1 MLNKKFIFLT
11 IAFLLSNVN
20 CANAENLTLKD
31 LEFPKPP
38 AYRVG
43 LSEVPE
49 TQFIQAKQ
57 EKPTLEKTF
66 AQIGDNRESAITDMT
81 YADLSIS
88 KLSKEIGKELE
99 FEENDMVSDLTLLW
113 QGAATQSDTINFAL
127 YKLANPDAD
136 KPDSKSI
143 KKVLS
148 TIASM
153 STLVGASMASPVFA
167 GSSLIGGNI
176 LNIMSQDTKALNYK
190 YTRVNDADMIIL
202 IRKIEDLQ
210 QNAVNLYYDYMSAKK
225 QLEMTTKLVE
235 ERQRKFELAQKNN
248 APRELIVITDAYYR
262 TAIDKQR
269 TAKSDFFSKR
279 AALEQFVGNET
290 FVQFEKE
297 LEARENGETIQQNQE
312 ETTSDNQEY
321 NDTIKNVENYTQN
334 IQSETKPSSLPSV
347 EEEAQNSYIDEK
359 PDPNLDKMP
368 DLPPLNI
375 KENKKSELKPT
386 ISGAAPI
393 DESFELEK
401 IAFGKKKTEIL
412 TNDSEEEEESV
423 QPSKK
428 HKKTPKVKKEKKQK
442 IKPEKV
448 KKTKEHKVKPK
459 KEKEVTT
466 TTKKKSSA
474 RKSTVEEL
482 EPQFEFKKHDKYSTK
497 GFIFLHGQDK
507 ETAKRQSPHY
517 ALPNPEAQQAQLQ
530 TLYPNLT
537 PNTTTSKKKNKRNKQ
552 EQQTQEQPVQ
562 TTPTTNENGLLPLT
576 PIVHPSQ
583 VQENNIKYN
592 LPPLDEI
599 KAPALDGH
607 GYSIHDY
614 GDMAF

>member
-1 MLNKKFIFLT
+1 MLNKNFIFLT

-57 EKPTLEKTF
+57 EKPTLEKTY

-143 KKVLS
+143 KKVLT

-248 APRELIVITDAYYR
+248 APRELVVITDAYYR

-297 LEARENGETIQQNQE
+297 LEARENGTQEEQVENKEYNETIQ
-312 ETTSDNQEY
+312 
-321 NDTIKNVENYTQN
+321 NVENYTQN
-334 IQSETKPSSLPSV
+334 LQSPATEVKQQPLPTIN
-347 EEEAQNSYIDEK
+347 EEAQNSYIDEI
-359 PDPNLDKMP
+359 PDPNLNKMP
-368 DLPPLNI
+368 DIQPLEI
-375 KENKKSELKPT
+375 KKDKKSELTPA

-393 DESFELEK
+393 SEEFETSELDK
-401 IAFGKKKTEIL
+401 IAFGKKKTEHIL
-412 TNDSEEEEESV
+412 TNDNSEEEI

-428 HKKTPKVKKEKKQK
+428 VKTQKIKTKKEKKEVK
-442 IKPEKV
+442 NIKPTA
-448 KKTKEHKVKPK
+448 KKRK
-459 KEKEVTT
+459 
-466 TTKKKSSA
+466 SA
-474 RKSTVEEL
+474 RRSTAEEL

-507 ETAKRQSPHY
+507 ETAKQQSPHY
-517 ALPNPEAQQAQLQ
+517 ALPDPEGQQKAINQRQ
-530 TLYPNLT
+530 QKQSSQV
-537 PNTTTSKKKNKRNKQ
+537 NTDN
-552 EQQTQEQPVQ
+552 
-562 TTPTTNENGLLPLT
+562 LLPLA
-576 PIVHPSQ
+576 PIVQTNSQ
-583 VQENNIKYN
+583 IQENNQLYN

-599 KAPALDGH
+599 KAPALDGK
-607 GYSIHDY
+607 GYSIHDF

>member
-1 MLNKKFIFLT
+1 MLNKNFIFLT

-143 KKVLS
+143 KKVLT

-248 APRELIVITDAYYR
+248 APRELVVITDAYYR

-297 LEARENGETIQQNQE
+297 LEARENGTQEEQVENKEYNETIQ
-312 ETTSDNQEY
+312 
-321 NDTIKNVENYTQN
+321 NVENYTQN
-334 IQSETKPSSLPSV
+334 LQSPATEVKQQPLPTIN
-347 EEEAQNSYIDEK
+347 EEAQNSYIDEI
-359 PDPNLDKMP
+359 PDPNLNKMP
-368 DLPPLNI
+368 DIQPLEI
-375 KENKKSELKPT
+375 KKDKKSELTPA

-393 DESFELEK
+393 SEEFETSELDK
-401 IAFGKKKTEIL
+401 IAFGKKKTEHIL
-412 TNDSEEEEESV
+412 TNDNSEEEI

-428 HKKTPKVKKEKKQK
+428 VKTKKIKQKKEVKN
-442 IKPEKV
+442 IKPTA
-448 KKTKEHKVKPK
+448 KKRK
-459 KEKEVTT
+459 
-466 TTKKKSSA
+466 SA
-474 RKSTVEEL
+474 RRSTAEEL

-507 ETAKRQSPHY
+507 ETAKQQSPHY
-517 ALPNPEAQQAQLQ
+517 ALPDPEGQQKAINQRQ
-530 TLYPNLT
+530 QKQSSQV
-537 PNTTTSKKKNKRNKQ
+537 NTDN
-552 EQQTQEQPVQ
+552 
-562 TTPTTNENGLLPLT
+562 LLPLA
-576 PIVHPSQ
+576 PIVQTNSQ
-583 VQENNIKYN
+583 IQENNQLYN

-599 KAPALDGH
+599 KAPALDGK
-607 GYSIHDY
+607 GYSIHDF

>member
-57 EKPTLEKTF
+57 EKPTLEKTY

-143 KKVLS
+143 KKVLT

-248 APRELIVITDAYYR
+248 APRELVVITDAYYR

-279 AALEQFVGNET
+279 AALEQFVGNEA

-297 LEARENGETIQQNQE
+297 LEARENGTQEEQVENKEYNETIQ
-312 ETTSDNQEY
+312 
-321 NDTIKNVENYTQN
+321 NVENYTQN
-334 IQSETKPSSLPSV
+334 LQSPATEVKQQPLPTIN
-347 EEEAQNSYIDEK
+347 EEAQNSYIDEI
-359 PDPNLDKMP
+359 PDPNLNKMP
-368 DLPPLNI
+368 DIQPLEI
-375 KENKKSELKPT
+375 KKDKKSELTPT

-393 DESFELEK
+393 SEEFETSELDK
-401 IAFGKKKTEIL
+401 IAFGKKKTEHIL
-412 TNDSEEEEESV
+412 TNDNSEEEI

-428 HKKTPKVKKEKKQK
+428 VKTKKIKQKKEVKN
-442 IKPEKV
+442 IKPTA
-448 KKTKEHKVKPK
+448 KKRK
-459 KEKEVTT
+459 
-466 TTKKKSSA
+466 SA
-474 RKSTVEEL
+474 RRSTAEEL

-497 GFIFLHGQDK
+497 GFIFLHDQDK
-507 ETAKRQSPHY
+507 ETAKQQSPHY
-517 ALPNPEAQQAQLQ
+517 ALPDPEGQQKAINQRRQ
-530 TLYPNLT
+530 KQSSQV
-537 PNTTTSKKKNKRNKQ
+537 NTDNF
-552 EQQTQEQPVQ
+552 
-562 TTPTTNENGLLPLT
+562 LPLT
-576 PIVHPSQ
+576 PIVQTNSQ
-583 VQENNIKYN
+583 IQENNQLYN

-599 KAPALDGH
+599 KAPALDGK
-607 GYSIHDY
+607 GYSIHDF

>member
-57 EKPTLEKTF
+57 EKPTLEKTY

-143 KKVLS
+143 KKVLT

-248 APRELIVITDAYYR
+248 APRELVVITDAYYR

-279 AALEQFVGNET
+279 AALEQFVGNEA

-297 LEARENGETIQQNQE
+297 LEARENGTQEEQVKNKEYNETIQ
-312 ETTSDNQEY
+312 
-321 NDTIKNVENYTQN
+321 NVENYTQN
-334 IQSETKPSSLPSV
+334 LQSPATEVKQQPLPTIN
-347 EEEAQNSYIDEK
+347 EEAQNSYIDEI
-359 PDPNLDKMP
+359 PDPNLNKMP
-368 DLPPLNI
+368 DIQPLEI
-375 KENKKSELKPT
+375 KKDKKSELTPS

-393 DESFELEK
+393 SEEFVTSELDK
-401 IAFGKKKTEIL
+401 IAFGKKKTEHIL
-412 TNDSEEEEESV
+412 TNDNSEEEI

-428 HKKTPKVKKEKKQK
+428 VKTQKIKTKKEKKEVK
-442 IKPEKV
+442 NIKPTA
-448 KKTKEHKVKPK
+448 KKRK
-459 KEKEVTT
+459 
-466 TTKKKSSA
+466 SA
-474 RKSTVEEL
+474 RRSTAEEL

-507 ETAKRQSPHY
+507 ETAKQQSPHY
-517 ALPNPEAQQAQLQ
+517 ALPDPEGQQKAINQRQ
-530 TLYPNLT
+530 QKQSSQV
-537 PNTTTSKKKNKRNKQ
+537 NTDN
-552 EQQTQEQPVQ
+552 
-562 TTPTTNENGLLPLT
+562 LLPLT
-576 PIVHPSQ
+576 PIVQTNSQ
-583 VQENNIKYN
+583 IQENNQLYN

-599 KAPALDGH
+599 KAPALDGK
-607 GYSIHDY
+607 GYSIHDF

>member
-248 APRELIVITDAYYR
+248 APRELVVITDAYYR

-297 LEARENGETIQQNQE
+297 LEARENGTQE
-312 ETTSDNQEY
+312 EQVENKEY
-321 NDTIKNVENYTQN
+321 NDTIQNVENYTQN
-334 IQSETKPSSLPSV
+334 LQSPATEVKQQPLPTIN
-347 EEEAQNSYIDEK
+347 EEAQNSYIDEI
-359 PDPNLDKMP
+359 PDPNLNKMP
-368 DLPPLNI
+368 DIQPLEI
-375 KENKKSELKPT
+375 KKDKKSELTPA

-393 DESFELEK
+393 NEEIETSELDK
-401 IAFGKKKTEIL
+401 IAFGKKKTEHIL
-412 TNDSEEEEESV
+412 TNDNSEEEI

-428 HKKTPKVKKEKKQK
+428 VKTKKIKQKKEVKN
-442 IKPEKV
+442 IKTSEK
-448 KKTKEHKVKPK
+448 
-459 KEKEVTT
+459 
-466 TTKKKSSA
+466 KKKSA
-474 RKSTVEEL
+474 RRLTVEEL

-497 GFIFLHGQDK
+497 GFIFLHDQDK
-507 ETAKRQSPHY
+507 ETAKQQSPHY
-517 ALPNPEAQQAQLQ
+517 ALPNPEVQQAQLQ
-530 TLYPNLT
+530 ALYPNLT
-537 PNTTTSKKKNKRNKQ
+537 PNTTTSKKKSKHNKQ
-552 EQQTQEQPVQ
+552 KQQTQEQTVQ
-562 TTPTTNENGLLPLT
+562 TTPTTNENGLLPLA
-576 PIVHPSQ
+576 PIVHQSQ
-583 VQENNIKYN
+583 VQENNIRYN

-599 KAPALDGH
+599 KAPALDGK
-607 GYSIHDY
+607 GYSIHDF

>member
-66 AQIGDNRESAITDMT
+66 AQIGNNRESAITDMT

-136 KPDSKSI
+136 KPNSKSI

-321 NDTIKNVENYTQN
+321 NDTIQNVENYTQN
-334 IQSETKPSSLPSV
+334 LQSPATEEKQQPLPTIN
-347 EEEAQNSYIDEK
+347 EEAQNSYIDEI
-359 PDPNLDKMP
+359 PDPNLNKMP
-368 DLPPLNI
+368 DIQPLEI
-375 KENKKSELKPT
+375 KKDKKSELTPA

-393 DESFELEK
+393 NEEIETSELDK
-401 IAFGKKKTEIL
+401 IAFGKKKTEHIL
-412 TNDSEEEEESV
+412 SSDNSEEEI

-428 HKKTPKVKKEKKQK
+428 VKTQK
-442 IKPEKV
+442 IKT
-448 KKTKEHKVKPK
+448 KKGK
-459 KEKEVTT
+459 KEVKNIKTSEK
-466 TTKKKSSA
+466 KKKSA
-474 RKSTVEEL
+474 RRLTVEEL

-497 GFIFLHGQDK
+497 GFIFLHDQDK
-507 ETAKRQSPHY
+507 ETAKQQSPHY
-517 ALPNPEAQQAQLQ
+517 ALPNPEVQQAQLQ
-530 TLYPNLT
+530 ALYPNLP
-537 PNTTTSKKKNKRNKQ
+537 PNTTTSKKKSKHNKQ
-552 EQQTQEQPVQ
+552 KQQTQEQTVQ
-562 TTPTTNENGLLPLT
+562 TTPTTNENGLLPLA
-576 PIVHPSQ
+576 PIVHQSQ
-583 VQENNIKYN
+583 VQENNIRYN

-599 KAPALDGH
+599 KAPALDGK
-607 GYSIHDY
+607 GYSIHDF

>member
-1 MLNKKFIFLT
+1 MLNKNFIFLT

-143 KKVLS
+143 KKVLT

-248 APRELIVITDAYYR
+248 APRELVVITDAYYR

-297 LEARENGETIQQNQE
+297 LEARENGTQEEQVENKEYNETIQ
-312 ETTSDNQEY
+312 
-321 NDTIKNVENYTQN
+321 NVENYTQN
-334 IQSETKPSSLPSV
+334 LQSPATEVKQQPLPTIN
-347 EEEAQNSYIDEK
+347 EEAQNSYIDEI
-359 PDPNLDKMP
+359 PDPNLNKMP
-368 DLPPLNI
+368 DIQPMEI
-375 KENKKSELKPT
+375 KKDKKSELTPA

-393 DESFELEK
+393 SEEFETSELDK
-401 IAFGKKKTEIL
+401 IAFGKKKTEHIL
-412 TNDSEEEEESV
+412 TNDNSEEEI

-428 HKKTPKVKKEKKQK
+428 VKTKKIKQKKEVKN
-442 IKPEKV
+442 IKPTA
-448 KKTKEHKVKPK
+448 KKRK
-459 KEKEVTT
+459 
-466 TTKKKSSA
+466 SA
-474 RKSTVEEL
+474 RRSTAEEL

-507 ETAKRQSPHY
+507 ETAKQQSPHY
-517 ALPNPEAQQAQLQ
+517 ALPDPEGQQKAINQRQ
-530 TLYPNLT
+530 QKQSSQV
-537 PNTTTSKKKNKRNKQ
+537 NTDN
-552 EQQTQEQPVQ
+552 
-562 TTPTTNENGLLPLT
+562 LLPLT
-576 PIVHPSQ
+576 PIVQTNSQ
-583 VQENNIKYN
+583 IQENNQLYN

-599 KAPALDGH
+599 KAPALDGK
-607 GYSIHDY
+607 GYSIHDF

>member
-248 APRELIVITDAYYR
+248 APRELVVITDAYYR

-321 NDTIKNVENYTQN
+321 NDTIQNVENYTQN
-334 IQSETKPSSLPSV
+334 LQSPETEVKQQPLPTIN
-347 EEEAQNSYIDEK
+347 EEAQNSYIDEI
-359 PDPNLDKMP
+359 PDPNLNKMP
-368 DLPPLNI
+368 DIQPLEI
-375 KENKKSELKPT
+375 KKDKKSELTPA

-393 DESFELEK
+393 NEEIETSELDK
-401 IAFGKKKTEIL
+401 IAFGKKKTEHLL
-412 TNDSEEEEESV
+412 TNDNSEEEI

-428 HKKTPKVKKEKKQK
+428 VKTQKIKTKKEKKEVK
-442 IKPEKV
+442 NIKTSEK
-448 KKTKEHKVKPK
+448 
-459 KEKEVTT
+459 
-466 TTKKKSSA
+466 KKKSV
-474 RKSTVEEL
+474 RRLTVEEL

-497 GFIFLHGQDK
+497 GFIFLHDQDK
-507 ETAKRQSPHY
+507 ETAKQQSPHY
-517 ALPNPEAQQAQLQ
+517 ALPDPEGQQKAINQRQ
-530 TLYPNLT
+530 QKQSSQV
-537 PNTTTSKKKNKRNKQ
+537 NTDD
-552 EQQTQEQPVQ
+552 
-562 TTPTTNENGLLPLT
+562 LLPLA
-576 PIVHPSQ
+576 PIVQTNSQ
-583 VQENNIKYN
+583 IQENNQLYN

-599 KAPALDGH
+599 KAPALDGK
-607 GYSIHDY
+607 GYSIHDF

>member
-57 EKPTLEKTF
+57 EKPTLEKTY

-143 KKVLS
+143 KKVLT

-235 ERQRKFELAQKNN
+235 DRQRKFELAQKNN
-248 APRELIVITDAYYR
+248 APRELVVITDAYYR

-279 AALEQFVGNET
+279 AALEQFVGNEA

-297 LEARENGETIQQNQE
+297 LEARENGTQEEQVENKEYNETIQ
-312 ETTSDNQEY
+312 
-321 NDTIKNVENYTQN
+321 NVENYTQN
-334 IQSETKPSSLPSV
+334 LQSPATEVKQQPLPTIN
-347 EEEAQNSYIDEK
+347 EEAQNSYIDEI
-359 PDPNLDKMP
+359 PDPNLNKMP
-368 DLPPLNI
+368 DIQPLEI
-375 KENKKSELKPT
+375 KKDKKSELTPA

-393 DESFELEK
+393 SEEFETSELDK
-401 IAFGKKKTEIL
+401 IAFGKKKTEHIL
-412 TNDSEEEEESV
+412 TNDNSEEEI

-428 HKKTPKVKKEKKQK
+428 VKTKKIKQKKEVKN
-442 IKPEKV
+442 IKPTA
-448 KKTKEHKVKPK
+448 KKRK
-459 KEKEVTT
+459 
-466 TTKKKSSA
+466 SA
-474 RKSTVEEL
+474 RRSTAEEL

-507 ETAKRQSPHY
+507 ETAKQQSPHY
-517 ALPNPEAQQAQLQ
+517 ALPDPEGQQKAINQRQ
-530 TLYPNLT
+530 QKQSSQV
-537 PNTTTSKKKNKRNKQ
+537 NTDNF
-552 EQQTQEQPVQ
+552 
-562 TTPTTNENGLLPLT
+562 LPLT
-576 PIVHPSQ
+576 PIVQTNSQ
-583 VQENNIKYN
+583 IQENNQLYN

-599 KAPALDGH
+599 KAPALDGK
-607 GYSIHDY
+607 GYSIHDF

>member
-57 EKPTLEKTF
+57 EKPTLEKTY

-143 KKVLS
+143 KKVLT

-248 APRELIVITDAYYR
+248 APRELVVITDAYYR

-297 LEARENGETIQQNQE
+297 LEARENGTQEEQVENKEYNETIQ
-312 ETTSDNQEY
+312 
-321 NDTIKNVENYTQN
+321 NVENYTQN
-334 IQSETKPSSLPSV
+334 LQSPATEVKQQPLPTIN
-347 EEEAQNSYIDEK
+347 EEAQNSYIDEI
-359 PDPNLDKMP
+359 PDPNLNKMP
-368 DLPPLNI
+368 DIQPLEI
-375 KENKKSELKPT
+375 KKDKKSELTPA

-393 DESFELEK
+393 SEEFETSELDK
-401 IAFGKKKTEIL
+401 IAFGKKKTEPIL
-412 TNDSEEEEESV
+412 TNDNSEEEI

-428 HKKTPKVKKEKKQK
+428 VKTKKIKQKKEK
-442 IKPEKV
+442 
-448 KKTKEHKVKPK
+448 
-459 KEKEVTT
+459 
-466 TTKKKSSA
+466 
-474 RKSTVEEL
+474 
-482 EPQFEFKKHDKYSTK
+482 
-497 GFIFLHGQDK
+497 
-507 ETAKRQSPHY
+507 
-517 ALPNPEAQQAQLQ
+517 
-530 TLYPNLT
+530 
-537 PNTTTSKKKNKRNKQ
+537 
-552 EQQTQEQPVQ
+552 
-562 TTPTTNENGLLPLT
+562 
-576 PIVHPSQ
+576 
-583 VQENNIKYN
+583 VQED
-592 LPPLDEI
+592 PLL
-599 KAPALDGH
+599 KN
-607 GYSIHDY
+607 
-614 GDMAF
+614 

>member
-143 KKVLS
+143 KKVLT

-248 APRELIVITDAYYR
+248 APRELVVITDAYYR

-279 AALEQFVGNET
+279 AALEQFVGNEA

-297 LEARENGETIQQNQE
+297 LEARENGTQEEQVENKEYNETIQ
-312 ETTSDNQEY
+312 
-321 NDTIKNVENYTQN
+321 NVENYTQN
-334 IQSETKPSSLPSV
+334 LQSPATEVKQQPLPTIN
-347 EEEAQNSYIDEK
+347 EEAQNSYIDEI
-359 PDPNLDKMP
+359 PDPNLNKMP
-368 DLPPLNI
+368 DIQPLEI
-375 KENKKSELKPT
+375 KKDKKSELTPA

-393 DESFELEK
+393 SEEFETSELDK
-401 IAFGKKKTEIL
+401 IAFGKKKTEHIL
-412 TNDSEEEEESV
+412 TNDNSEEGI

-428 HKKTPKVKKEKKQK
+428 VKTKKIKQKKEVKN
-442 IKPEKV
+442 IKPTA
-448 KKTKEHKVKPK
+448 KKRK
-459 KEKEVTT
+459 
-466 TTKKKSSA
+466 SA
-474 RKSTVEEL
+474 RRSTAEEL

-507 ETAKRQSPHY
+507 ETAKQQSPHY
-517 ALPNPEAQQAQLQ
+517 ALPDPEGQQKAINQRQ
-530 TLYPNLT
+530 QKQSSQV
-537 PNTTTSKKKNKRNKQ
+537 NTDNF
-552 EQQTQEQPVQ
+552 
-562 TTPTTNENGLLPLT
+562 LPLT
-576 PIVHPSQ
+576 PIVQTNSQ
-583 VQENNIKYN
+583 IQENNQLYN

-599 KAPALDGH
+599 KAPALDGK
-607 GYSIHDY
+607 GYSIHDF

>member
-57 EKPTLEKTF
+57 EKPTLEKTY

-143 KKVLS
+143 KKVLT

-235 ERQRKFELAQKNN
+235 DRQRKFELAQKNN
-248 APRELIVITDAYYR
+248 APRELVVITDAYYR

-297 LEARENGETIQQNQE
+297 LKARENGTQEEQVENKEYNETIQ
-312 ETTSDNQEY
+312 
-321 NDTIKNVENYTQN
+321 NVENYTQN
-334 IQSETKPSSLPSV
+334 LQSPATEVKQQPLPTIN
-347 EEEAQNSYIDEK
+347 EEAQNSYIDEI
-359 PDPNLDKMP
+359 PDPNLNKMP
-368 DLPPLNI
+368 DIQPLEI
-375 KENKKSELKPT
+375 KKDKKSELTPA

-393 DESFELEK
+393 SEEFETSELDK
-401 IAFGKKKTEIL
+401 IAFGKKKTEHIL
-412 TNDSEEEEESV
+412 TNDNSEEEI

-428 HKKTPKVKKEKKQK
+428 VKTQK
-442 IKPEKV
+442 IKQ
-448 KKTKEHKVKPK
+448 K
-459 KEKEVTT
+459 KEVKNIKPTA
-466 TTKKKSSA
+466 KKRKSA
-474 RKSTVEEL
+474 RRSTAEEL

-507 ETAKRQSPHY
+507 ETAKQQSPHY
-517 ALPNPEAQQAQLQ
+517 ALPDPEGQQKAINQRQ
-530 TLYPNLT
+530 QKQSSQV
-537 PNTTTSKKKNKRNKQ
+537 NTDN
-552 EQQTQEQPVQ
+552 
-562 TTPTTNENGLLPLT
+562 LLPLA
-576 PIVHPSQ
+576 PIVQTNSQ
-583 VQENNIKYN
+583 IQENNQLYN

-599 KAPALDGH
+599 KAPALDGK

>member
-57 EKPTLEKTF
+57 EKPTLEKTY

-143 KKVLS
+143 KKVLT

-248 APRELIVITDAYYR
+248 APRELVVITDAYYR

-279 AALEQFVGNET
+279 AALEQFVGNEA

-297 LEARENGETIQQNQE
+297 LEARENGTQEEQVENKEYNETIQ
-312 ETTSDNQEY
+312 
-321 NDTIKNVENYTQN
+321 NVENYTQN
-334 IQSETKPSSLPSV
+334 LQSPATEVKQQPLPTIN
-347 EEEAQNSYIDEK
+347 EEVQNSYIDEI
-359 PDPNLDKMP
+359 PDPNLNKMP
-368 DLPPLNI
+368 DIQPLEI
-375 KENKKSELKPT
+375 KKDKKSELTPA

-393 DESFELEK
+393 SEEFETSELDK
-401 IAFGKKKTEIL
+401 IAFGKKKTEHIL
-412 TNDSEEEEESV
+412 TNDNSEEEI

-428 HKKTPKVKKEKKQK
+428 VKTKKIKQKKEVKN
-442 IKPEKV
+442 IKPTA
-448 KKTKEHKVKPK
+448 KKRK
-459 KEKEVTT
+459 
-466 TTKKKSSA
+466 SA
-474 RKSTVEEL
+474 RRSTAEEL

-497 GFIFLHGQDK
+497 GFIFLHDQDK
-507 ETAKRQSPHY
+507 ETAKQQSPHY
-517 ALPNPEAQQAQLQ
+517 ALPDPEGQQKAINQRQ
-530 TLYPNLT
+530 QKQSSQV
-537 PNTTTSKKKNKRNKQ
+537 NTDN
-552 EQQTQEQPVQ
+552 
-562 TTPTTNENGLLPLT
+562 LLPLT
-576 PIVHPSQ
+576 PIVQTNSQ
-583 VQENNIKYN
+583 IQENNQLYN

-599 KAPALDGH
+599 KAPALDGK
-607 GYSIHDY
+607 GYSIHDF

>member
-1 MLNKKFIFLT
+1 MLNKKFIFLA

-66 AQIGDNRESAITDMT
+66 AQIGDNRETAITDMT

-143 KKVLS
+143 KKVLT

-235 ERQRKFELAQKNN
+235 DRQRKFELAQKNN
-248 APRELIVITDAYYR
+248 APRELVVITDAYYR

-297 LEARENGETIQQNQE
+297 LEARENGTQEEQVENKEYNETIQ
-312 ETTSDNQEY
+312 
-321 NDTIKNVENYTQN
+321 NVENYTQN
-334 IQSETKPSSLPSV
+334 LQSPATEVKQQPHPTIN
-347 EEEAQNSYIDEK
+347 EEAQNSYIDEI
-359 PDPNLDKMP
+359 PDPNLNKMP
-368 DLPPLNI
+368 DIQPLEI
-375 KENKKSELKPT
+375 KKDKKSELTPA

-393 DESFELEK
+393 SEEFETSELDK
-401 IAFGKKKTEIL
+401 IAFGKKKTEHIL
-412 TNDSEEEEESV
+412 TNDNSEEEI

-428 HKKTPKVKKEKKQK
+428 VKTKKIKQKKEVKN
-442 IKPEKV
+442 IKPTA
-448 KKTKEHKVKPK
+448 KKRK
-459 KEKEVTT
+459 
-466 TTKKKSSA
+466 SA
-474 RKSTVEEL
+474 RRSTAEEL

-507 ETAKRQSPHY
+507 ETAKQQSPHY
-517 ALPNPEAQQAQLQ
+517 ALPDPEGQQKAINQRQ
-530 TLYPNLT
+530 QKQSSQV
-537 PNTTTSKKKNKRNKQ
+537 NTDN
-552 EQQTQEQPVQ
+552 
-562 TTPTTNENGLLPLT
+562 LLPLA
-576 PIVHPSQ
+576 PIVQTNSQ
-583 VQENNIKYN
+583 IQENNQLYN

-599 KAPALDGH
+599 KAPALDGK
-607 GYSIHDY
+607 GYSIHDF

>member
-20 CANAENLTLKD
+20 CANAKNLTLKD

-143 KKVLS
+143 KKVLT

-248 APRELIVITDAYYR
+248 APRELVVITDAYYR

-297 LEARENGETIQQNQE
+297 LEARENGTQEEQVENKEYNETIQ
-312 ETTSDNQEY
+312 
-321 NDTIKNVENYTQN
+321 NVENYTQN
-334 IQSETKPSSLPSV
+334 LQSPATEVKQQPLPTIN
-347 EEEAQNSYIDEK
+347 EEAQNSYIDEI
-359 PDPNLDKMP
+359 PDPNLNKMP
-368 DLPPLNI
+368 DIQPLEI
-375 KENKKSELKPT
+375 KKDKKSELTPA

-393 DESFELEK
+393 SEEFETSELDK
-401 IAFGKKKTEIL
+401 IAFGKKKTEHIL
-412 TNDSEEEEESV
+412 TNDNSEEEI

-428 HKKTPKVKKEKKQK
+428 V
-442 IKPEKV
+442 
-448 KKTKEHKVKPK
+448 KTKKIKPK
-459 KEKEVTT
+459 KEVKNIKPTA
-466 TTKKKSSA
+466 KKRKSA
-474 RKSTVEEL
+474 RRSTAEEL

-507 ETAKRQSPHY
+507 ETAKQQSPHY
-517 ALPNPEAQQAQLQ
+517 ALPDPEGQQKAINQRQ
-530 TLYPNLT
+530 QKQSSQV
-537 PNTTTSKKKNKRNKQ
+537 NTDNF
-552 EQQTQEQPVQ
+552 
-562 TTPTTNENGLLPLT
+562 LPLT
-576 PIVHPSQ
+576 PIVQTNSQ
-583 VQENNIKYN
+583 IQENNQLYN

-599 KAPALDGH
+599 KAPALDGK
-607 GYSIHDY
+607 GYSIHDF

>member
-57 EKPTLEKTF
+57 EKPTLEKTY

-143 KKVLS
+143 KKVLT

-248 APRELIVITDAYYR
+248 APRELVVITDAYYR

-279 AALEQFVGNET
+279 AALEQFVGNEA

-297 LEARENGETIQQNQE
+297 LEARENGTQEEQVENKEYNETIQ
-312 ETTSDNQEY
+312 
-321 NDTIKNVENYTQN
+321 NVENYTQN
-334 IQSETKPSSLPSV
+334 LQSPATEIKQQSIPTIN
-347 EEEAQNSYIDEK
+347 EEAQNSYIDEI
-359 PDPNLDKMP
+359 PDPNLNKMP
-368 DLPPLNI
+368 DIQPLEI
-375 KENKKSELKPT
+375 KKDKKSELTPA

-393 DESFELEK
+393 SEEFETSELDK
-401 IAFGKKKTEIL
+401 IAFGKKKTEHIL
-412 TNDSEEEEESV
+412 SNDNSEEEI

-428 HKKTPKVKKEKKQK
+428 VKTKKIKQKKEVKN
-442 IKPEKV
+442 IKPTA
-448 KKTKEHKVKPK
+448 KKRK
-459 KEKEVTT
+459 
-466 TTKKKSSA
+466 SA
-474 RKSTVEEL
+474 RRSTAEEL

-507 ETAKRQSPHY
+507 ETAKQQSPHY
-517 ALPNPEAQQAQLQ
+517 ALPDPEGQQKAINQRQ
-530 TLYPNLT
+530 QKQSPQV
-537 PNTTTSKKKNKRNKQ
+537 NTDN
-552 EQQTQEQPVQ
+552 
-562 TTPTTNENGLLPLT
+562 LLPLT
-576 PIVHPSQ
+576 PIVQTNSQ
-583 VQENNIKYN
+583 IQENNQLYN

-599 KAPALDGH
+599 KAPALDGK
-607 GYSIHDY
+607 GYSIHDF

>member
-143 KKVLS
+143 KKVLT

-248 APRELIVITDAYYR
+248 APRELVVITDAYYR

-297 LEARENGETIQQNQE
+297 LEARENGTQEEQVENKEYNETIQ
-312 ETTSDNQEY
+312 
-321 NDTIKNVENYTQN
+321 NVENYTQN
-334 IQSETKPSSLPSV
+334 LQSPATEVKQQPLPTIN
-347 EEEAQNSYIDEK
+347 EEAQNSYIDEI
-359 PDPNLDKMP
+359 PDPNLNKMP
-368 DLPPLNI
+368 DIQPLGI
-375 KENKKSELKPT
+375 KKDKKSELTPA

-393 DESFELEK
+393 SEEFETSELDK
-401 IAFGKKKTEIL
+401 IAFGKKKTEHIL
-412 TNDSEEEEESV
+412 TNDNSEEEI
-423 QPSKK
+423 QHSKK
-428 HKKTPKVKKEKKQK
+428 VKTQKIKTQKEKKEVK
-442 IKPEKV
+442 NIKPTA
-448 KKTKEHKVKPK
+448 KKRK
-459 KEKEVTT
+459 
-466 TTKKKSSA
+466 SA
-474 RKSTVEEL
+474 RRSTAEEL

-507 ETAKRQSPHY
+507 ETAKQQSPHY
-517 ALPNPEAQQAQLQ
+517 ALPDPEGQQKAINQRQ
-530 TLYPNLT
+530 QKQSSQV
-537 PNTTTSKKKNKRNKQ
+537 NTDN
-552 EQQTQEQPVQ
+552 
-562 TTPTTNENGLLPLT
+562 LLPLT
-576 PIVHPSQ
+576 PIVQTNSQ
-583 VQENNIKYN
+583 IQENNQLYN

-599 KAPALDGH
+599 KAPALDGK
-607 GYSIHDY
+607 GYSIHDF

>member
-1 MLNKKFIFLT
+1 MLNKNFIFLT

-20 CANAENLTLKD
+20 GANAENLTLKD

-57 EKPTLEKTF
+57 EKPTLEKTY

-143 KKVLS
+143 KKVLT

-248 APRELIVITDAYYR
+248 APRELVVITDAYYR

-297 LEARENGETIQQNQE
+297 LEARENGTQEEQVENKEYNETIQ
-312 ETTSDNQEY
+312 
-321 NDTIKNVENYTQN
+321 NVENYTQN
-334 IQSETKPSSLPSV
+334 LQSPATEVKQQPLPTIN
-347 EEEAQNSYIDEK
+347 EEAQNSYIDEI
-359 PDPNLDKMP
+359 PDPNLNKMP
-368 DLPPLNI
+368 DIQPLEI
-375 KENKKSELKPT
+375 KKNKKSELTPA

-393 DESFELEK
+393 SEEFETSELDK
-401 IAFGKKKTEIL
+401 IAFGKKKTEHIL
-412 TNDSEEEEESV
+412 TNDNSEEEI

-428 HKKTPKVKKEKKQK
+428 VKTQKIKTQKEKKEVK
-442 IKPEKV
+442 NIKPTAKMR
-448 KKTKEHKVKPK
+448 K
-459 KEKEVTT
+459 
-466 TTKKKSSA
+466 SA
-474 RKSTVEEL
+474 RRSTAEEL

-507 ETAKRQSPHY
+507 ETAKQQSPHY
-517 ALPNPEAQQAQLQ
+517 ALPDPEGQQKAINQRQ
-530 TLYPNLT
+530 QKQSSQV
-537 PNTTTSKKKNKRNKQ
+537 NTDNF
-552 EQQTQEQPVQ
+552 
-562 TTPTTNENGLLPLT
+562 LPLT
-576 PIVHPSQ
+576 PIVQTNSQ
-583 VQENNIKYN
+583 IQENNQLYN

-599 KAPALDGH
+599 KAPALDGK
-607 GYSIHDY
+607 GYSIHDF

>member
-1 MLNKKFIFLT
+1 MLNKNFIFLT

-57 EKPTLEKTF
+57 EKPTLEKTY

-143 KKVLS
+143 KKVLT

-248 APRELIVITDAYYR
+248 APRELVVITDAYYR

-297 LEARENGETIQQNQE
+297 LEARENGTQEEQVENKEYNETIQ
-312 ETTSDNQEY
+312 
-321 NDTIKNVENYTQN
+321 NVENYTQN
-334 IQSETKPSSLPSV
+334 LQSPATEVKQQPLPTIN
-347 EEEAQNSYIDEK
+347 EEAQNSYIDEI
-359 PDPNLDKMP
+359 PDPNLNKMP
-368 DLPPLNI
+368 DIQPLEI
-375 KENKKSELKPT
+375 KKDKKSELTPA

-393 DESFELEK
+393 SEEFETSELDK
-401 IAFGKKKTEIL
+401 IAFGKKKTEHIL
-412 TNDSEEEEESV
+412 TNDNSEEEI

-428 HKKTPKVKKEKKQK
+428 VKTQK
-442 IKPEKV
+442 IK
-448 KKTKEHKVKPK
+448 TK
-459 KEKEVTT
+459 KEVKNIKPTA
-466 TTKKKSSA
+466 KKRKSA
-474 RKSTVEEL
+474 RRSTAEEL

-507 ETAKRQSPHY
+507 ETAKQQSPHY
-517 ALPNPEAQQAQLQ
+517 ALPDPEGQQKAINQRQ
-530 TLYPNLT
+530 QKQSSQV
-537 PNTTTSKKKNKRNKQ
+537 NTDN
-552 EQQTQEQPVQ
+552 
-562 TTPTTNENGLLPLT
+562 LLPLT
-576 PIVHPSQ
+576 PIVQTNSQ
-583 VQENNIKYN
+583 IQENNQLYN

-599 KAPALDGH
+599 KAPALDGK
-607 GYSIHDY
+607 GYSIHDF

>member
-57 EKPTLEKTF
+57 EKPTLEKTY

-143 KKVLS
+143 KKVLT

-248 APRELIVITDAYYR
+248 APRELVVITDAYYR

-279 AALEQFVGNET
+279 AALEQFVGNEA

-297 LEARENGETIQQNQE
+297 LEARENGTQEEQVENKEYNETIQ
-312 ETTSDNQEY
+312 
-321 NDTIKNVENYTQN
+321 NVENYTQN
-334 IQSETKPSSLPSV
+334 LQSPATEVKQQPLPTINEET
-347 EEEAQNSYIDEK
+347 QNSYIDEI
-359 PDPNLDKMP
+359 PDPNLNKMP
-368 DLPPLNI
+368 DIQPLEI
-375 KENKKSELKPT
+375 KKDKKSELTPA

-393 DESFELEK
+393 SEEFVTSELDK
-401 IAFGKKKTEIL
+401 IAFGKKKTEHIL
-412 TNDSEEEEESV
+412 TNDNSEEEI

-428 HKKTPKVKKEKKQK
+428 VKTQKIKTKKEKKEVK
-442 IKPEKV
+442 NIKPTA
-448 KKTKEHKVKPK
+448 KKRK
-459 KEKEVTT
+459 
-466 TTKKKSSA
+466 SA
-474 RKSTVEEL
+474 RRSTAEEL

-507 ETAKRQSPHY
+507 ETAKQQSPHY
-517 ALPNPEAQQAQLQ
+517 ALPDPEGQQKAINQRQ
-530 TLYPNLT
+530 QKQSSQV
-537 PNTTTSKKKNKRNKQ
+537 NTDNF
-552 EQQTQEQPVQ
+552 
-562 TTPTTNENGLLPLT
+562 LPLT
-576 PIVHPSQ
+576 PIVQTNSQ
-583 VQENNIKYN
+583 IQENNQLYN

-599 KAPALDGH
+599 KAPALDGK
-607 GYSIHDY
+607 GYSIHDF

>member
-57 EKPTLEKTF
+57 EKPTLEKTY

-143 KKVLS
+143 KKVLT

-248 APRELIVITDAYYR
+248 APRELVVITDAYYR

-279 AALEQFVGNET
+279 AALEQFVGNEA

-297 LEARENGETIQQNQE
+297 LEARENGTQEEQVENKEYNETIQ
-312 ETTSDNQEY
+312 
-321 NDTIKNVENYTQN
+321 NVENYTQN
-334 IQSETKPSSLPSV
+334 LQSPATEVKQQPLPTIN
-347 EEEAQNSYIDEK
+347 EEAQNSYIDEI
-359 PDPNLDKMP
+359 PDPNLNKMP
-368 DLPPLNI
+368 DIQPLEI
-375 KENKKSELKPT
+375 KKDKKSELTPA

-393 DESFELEK
+393 SEEFETSELDK
-401 IAFGKKKTEIL
+401 IAFGKKKTEHIL
-412 TNDSEEEEESV
+412 TNDNSEEEI

-428 HKKTPKVKKEKKQK
+428 VKTKKIKQKKEVKN
-442 IKPEKV
+442 IKPTA
-448 KKTKEHKVKPK
+448 KKRK
-459 KEKEVTT
+459 
-466 TTKKKSSA
+466 SA
-474 RKSTVEEL
+474 RRSTAEEL

-507 ETAKRQSPHY
+507 ETAKQQSPHY
-517 ALPNPEAQQAQLQ
+517 ALPDPEGQQKAINQRQ
-530 TLYPNLT
+530 QKQSSQV
-537 PNTTTSKKKNKRNKQ
+537 NTDNF
-552 EQQTQEQPVQ
+552 
-562 TTPTTNENGLLPLT
+562 LPLT
-576 PIVHPSQ
+576 PIVQTNSQ
-583 VQENNIKYN
+583 IQENNQLYN

-599 KAPALDGH
+599 KAPALDGK
-607 GYSIHDY
+607 GYSIHDF

>member
-57 EKPTLEKTF
+57 EKPTLEKTY

-143 KKVLS
+143 KKVLT

-248 APRELIVITDAYYR
+248 APRELVVITDAYYR

-297 LEARENGETIQQNQE
+297 LEARENGTQEEQVENKEYNETIQ
-312 ETTSDNQEY
+312 
-321 NDTIKNVENYTQN
+321 NVENYTQN
-334 IQSETKPSSLPSV
+334 LQSPATEVKQQPLPTIN
-347 EEEAQNSYIDEK
+347 EEAQNSYIDEI
-359 PDPNLDKMP
+359 PDPNLNKMP
-368 DLPPLNI
+368 DIQPLEI
-375 KENKKSELKPT
+375 KKDKKSELTPA

-393 DESFELEK
+393 SEEFETSELDK
-401 IAFGKKKTEIL
+401 IAFGKKKTEHIL
-412 TNDSEEEEESV
+412 TNDNSEEEI

-428 HKKTPKVKKEKKQK
+428 VKTKKFKQKKEVKN
-442 IKPEKV
+442 IKPTA
-448 KKTKEHKVKPK
+448 KKRK
-459 KEKEVTT
+459 
-466 TTKKKSSA
+466 SA
-474 RKSTVEEL
+474 RRSTAEEL

-507 ETAKRQSPHY
+507 ETAKQQSPHY
-517 ALPNPEAQQAQLQ
+517 ALPDPEGQQKAIHQRQ
-530 TLYPNLT
+530 QKQSSQV
-537 PNTTTSKKKNKRNKQ
+537 NTDN
-552 EQQTQEQPVQ
+552 
-562 TTPTTNENGLLPLT
+562 LLPLT
-576 PIVHPSQ
+576 PIVQTNSQ
-583 VQENNIKYN
+583 IQENNQLYN

-599 KAPALDGH
+599 KAPALDGK
-607 GYSIHDY
+607 GYSIHDF

>member
-143 KKVLS
+143 KKVLT

-248 APRELIVITDAYYR
+248 APRELVVITDAYYR

-297 LEARENGETIQQNQE
+297 LEARENGTQEEQVENKEYNETIQ
-312 ETTSDNQEY
+312 
-321 NDTIKNVENYTQN
+321 NVENYTQN
-334 IQSETKPSSLPSV
+334 LQSPATEVKQQPLPTIN
-347 EEEAQNSYIDEK
+347 EEAQNSYINEI
-359 PDPNLDKMP
+359 PDPNLNKMP
-368 DLPPLNI
+368 DIQPLEI
-375 KENKKSELKPT
+375 KKDKKSELTPA

-393 DESFELEK
+393 SEEFETSELDK
-401 IAFGKKKTEIL
+401 IAFGKKKTEHIL
-412 TNDSEEEEESV
+412 TNDNSEEEI

-428 HKKTPKVKKEKKQK
+428 VKTKKIKQKKEVKN
-442 IKPEKV
+442 IKPTA
-448 KKTKEHKVKPK
+448 KKRK
-459 KEKEVTT
+459 
-466 TTKKKSSA
+466 SA
-474 RKSTVEEL
+474 RRSTAEEL

-507 ETAKRQSPHY
+507 ETAKQQSPHY
-517 ALPNPEAQQAQLQ
+517 ALPDPEGQQKAISQRQ
-530 TLYPNLT
+530 QKQSSQV
-537 PNTTTSKKKNKRNKQ
+537 NTDN
-552 EQQTQEQPVQ
+552 
-562 TTPTTNENGLLPLT
+562 LLPLA
-576 PIVHPSQ
+576 PIVQTNSQ
-583 VQENNIKYN
+583 IQENNQLYN

-599 KAPALDGH
+599 KAPALDGK
-607 GYSIHDY
+607 GYSIHDF

>member
-57 EKPTLEKTF
+57 EKPTLEKTY

-143 KKVLS
+143 KKVLT

-248 APRELIVITDAYYR
+248 APRELVVITDAYYR

-279 AALEQFVGNET
+279 AALEQFVGNEA

-297 LEARENGETIQQNQE
+297 LEARENGTQEEQVENKEYNETIQ
-312 ETTSDNQEY
+312 
-321 NDTIKNVENYTQN
+321 NVENYTQN
-334 IQSETKPSSLPSV
+334 LQSPATEVKQQPLPTIN
-347 EEEAQNSYIDEK
+347 EEAQNSYIDEI
-359 PDPNLDKMP
+359 PDPNLNKMP
-368 DLPPLNI
+368 DIQPLEI
-375 KENKKSELKPT
+375 KKDKKSELTPA

-393 DESFELEK
+393 SEEFETSELDK
-401 IAFGKKKTEIL
+401 IAFGKKKTEHIL
-412 TNDSEEEEESV
+412 TNDNSEEEI

-428 HKKTPKVKKEKKQK
+428 VKTKKIKQKKEVKN
-442 IKPEKV
+442 IKPTA
-448 KKTKEHKVKPK
+448 KKRK
-459 KEKEVTT
+459 
-466 TTKKKSSA
+466 SA
-474 RKSTVEEL
+474 RRSTAEEL

-507 ETAKRQSPHY
+507 ETAKQQSPHY
-517 ALPNPEAQQAQLQ
+517 ALPDPEGQQKAINQRQ
-530 TLYPNLT
+530 Q
-537 PNTTTSKKKNKRNKQ
+537 KQ
-552 EQQTQEQPVQ
+552 SSQVSTD
-562 TTPTTNENGLLPLT
+562 NFLPLT
-576 PIVHPSQ
+576 PIVQTNSQ
-583 VQENNIKYN
+583 IQENNQLYN

-599 KAPALDGH
+599 KAPALDGK
-607 GYSIHDY
+607 GYSIHDF

>member
-57 EKPTLEKTF
+57 EKPTLEKTY

-143 KKVLS
+143 KKVLT

-248 APRELIVITDAYYR
+248 APRELVVITDAYYR

-297 LEARENGETIQQNQE
+297 LEARENGTQEEQVENKEYNETIQ
-312 ETTSDNQEY
+312 
-321 NDTIKNVENYTQN
+321 NVENYTQN
-334 IQSETKPSSLPSV
+334 LQSPATEVKQQPLPTIN
-347 EEEAQNSYIDEK
+347 EEAQNSYIDEI
-359 PDPNLDKMP
+359 PDPNLNKMP
-368 DLPPLNI
+368 DIQPLEI
-375 KENKKSELKPT
+375 KKDKKSELTPA

-393 DESFELEK
+393 SEEFETSELDK
-401 IAFGKKKTEIL
+401 IAFGKKKTEHIL
-412 TNDSEEEEESV
+412 TNDNSEEEI

-428 HKKTPKVKKEKKQK
+428 VKTKKIKQKKEVKN
-442 IKPEKV
+442 IKPTAKMR
-448 KKTKEHKVKPK
+448 K
-459 KEKEVTT
+459 
-466 TTKKKSSA
+466 SA
-474 RKSTVEEL
+474 RRSTAEEL

-507 ETAKRQSPHY
+507 ETAKQQSPHY
-517 ALPNPEAQQAQLQ
+517 ALPDPEGQQKAINQRQ
-530 TLYPNLT
+530 QKQSSQV
-537 PNTTTSKKKNKRNKQ
+537 NTDN
-552 EQQTQEQPVQ
+552 
-562 TTPTTNENGLLPLT
+562 LLPLA
-576 PIVHPSQ
+576 PIVQTNSQ
-583 VQENNIKYN
+583 IQENNQLYN

-599 KAPALDGH
+599 KAPALDGK
-607 GYSIHDY
+607 GYSIHDF

>member
-57 EKPTLEKTF
+57 EKPTLEKTY

-143 KKVLS
+143 KKVLT

-248 APRELIVITDAYYR
+248 APRELVVITDAYYR

-297 LEARENGETIQQNQE
+297 LEARENGTQEEQVENKEYNETIQ
-312 ETTSDNQEY
+312 
-321 NDTIKNVENYTQN
+321 NVENYTQN
-334 IQSETKPSSLPSV
+334 LQSPATEVKQQPLPTIN
-347 EEEAQNSYIDEK
+347 EEAQNSYIDEI
-359 PDPNLDKMP
+359 PDPNLNKMP
-368 DLPPLNI
+368 DIQPLEI
-375 KENKKSELKPT
+375 KKDKKSELTPA

-393 DESFELEK
+393 SEEFETSELDK
-401 IAFGKKKTEIL
+401 IAFGKKKTEHIL
-412 TNDSEEEEESV
+412 TNDNSEKEI

-428 HKKTPKVKKEKKQK
+428 VKTKKIKQKKEVKN
-442 IKPEKV
+442 IKPTAKMR
-448 KKTKEHKVKPK
+448 K
-459 KEKEVTT
+459 
-466 TTKKKSSA
+466 SA
-474 RKSTVEEL
+474 RRSTAEEL

-507 ETAKRQSPHY
+507 ETAKQQSPHY
-517 ALPNPEAQQAQLQ
+517 ALPDPEGQQKAINQRQ
-530 TLYPNLT
+530 QKQSSQV
-537 PNTTTSKKKNKRNKQ
+537 NTDNF
-552 EQQTQEQPVQ
+552 
-562 TTPTTNENGLLPLT
+562 LPLT
-576 PIVHPSQ
+576 PIVQTNSQ
-583 VQENNIKYN
+583 IQENNQLYN

-599 KAPALDGH
+599 KAPALDGK
-607 GYSIHDY
+607 GYSIHDF

>member
-57 EKPTLEKTF
+57 EKPTLEKTY

-143 KKVLS
+143 KKVLT

-248 APRELIVITDAYYR
+248 APRELVVITDAYYR

-279 AALEQFVGNET
+279 AALEQFVGNEA

-297 LEARENGETIQQNQE
+297 LEARENGTQEEQVENKEYNETIQ
-312 ETTSDNQEY
+312 
-321 NDTIKNVENYTQN
+321 NVENYTQN
-334 IQSETKPSSLPSV
+334 LQSPATEVKQQPLPTIN
-347 EEEAQNSYIDEK
+347 EEAQNSYIDEI
-359 PDPNLDKMP
+359 PDPNLNKMP
-368 DLPPLNI
+368 DIQPLEI
-375 KENKKSELKPT
+375 KKDKKSELTPA

-393 DESFELEK
+393 SEEFETSELDK
-401 IAFGKKKTEIL
+401 IAFGKKKTEHIL
-412 TNDSEEEEESV
+412 TNDNSEEEI

-428 HKKTPKVKKEKKQK
+428 VKTKKIKQKKEVKN
-442 IKPEKV
+442 IKPTA
-448 KKTKEHKVKPK
+448 KKRK
-459 KEKEVTT
+459 
-466 TTKKKSSA
+466 SA
-474 RKSTVEEL
+474 RRSTAEEL
-482 EPQFEFKKHDKYSTK
+482 EPQFEFKKHNKYSTK

-507 ETAKRQSPHY
+507 ETAKQQSPHY
-517 ALPNPEAQQAQLQ
+517 ALPDPEGQQKAINQRQ
-530 TLYPNLT
+530 QKQSSQV
-537 PNTTTSKKKNKRNKQ
+537 NTDN
-552 EQQTQEQPVQ
+552 
-562 TTPTTNENGLLPLT
+562 LLPLA
-576 PIVHPSQ
+576 PIVQTNSQ
-583 VQENNIKYN
+583 IQENNQLYN

-599 KAPALDGH
+599 KAPALDGK
-607 GYSIHDY
+607 GYSIHDF

>member
-1 MLNKKFIFLT
+1 MLNKNFIFLT

-143 KKVLS
+143 KKVLT

-248 APRELIVITDAYYR
+248 APRELVVITDAYYR

-279 AALEQFVGNET
+279 AALEQFVGNEA

-297 LEARENGETIQQNQE
+297 LEARENGTQEEQVENKEYNETIQ
-312 ETTSDNQEY
+312 
-321 NDTIKNVENYTQN
+321 NVENYTQN
-334 IQSETKPSSLPSV
+334 LQSPATEVKQQPLPTIN
-347 EEEAQNSYIDEK
+347 EEAQNSYIDEI
-359 PDPNLDKMP
+359 PDPNLNKMQ
-368 DLPPLNI
+368 DIQPLEI
-375 KENKKSELKPT
+375 KKDKKSELTPA

-393 DESFELEK
+393 SEEFETSELDK
-401 IAFGKKKTEIL
+401 IAFGKKKTEHIL
-412 TNDSEEEEESV
+412 TNDNSEEEI

-428 HKKTPKVKKEKKQK
+428 VKTKKIKQKKEVKN
-442 IKPEKV
+442 IKPTA
-448 KKTKEHKVKPK
+448 KKRK
-459 KEKEVTT
+459 
-466 TTKKKSSA
+466 SA
-474 RKSTVEEL
+474 RRSTAEEL

-507 ETAKRQSPHY
+507 ETAKQQSPHY
-517 ALPNPEAQQAQLQ
+517 ALPDPEGQQKAINQRQ
-530 TLYPNLT
+530 QKQSSQV
-537 PNTTTSKKKNKRNKQ
+537 NTDN
-552 EQQTQEQPVQ
+552 
-562 TTPTTNENGLLPLT
+562 LLPLT
-576 PIVHPSQ
+576 PIVQTNSQ
-583 VQENNIKYN
+583 IQENNQLYN

-599 KAPALDGH
+599 KAPALDGK
-607 GYSIHDY
+607 GYSIHDF

>member
-1 MLNKKFIFLT
+1 MLNKNFIFLT

-143 KKVLS
+143 KKVLT

-235 ERQRKFELAQKNN
+235 DRQRKFELAQKNN
-248 APRELIVITDAYYR
+248 APRELVVITDAYYR

-297 LEARENGETIQQNQE
+297 LEARENGTQEEQVENKEYNETIQ
-312 ETTSDNQEY
+312 
-321 NDTIKNVENYTQN
+321 NVENYTQN
-334 IQSETKPSSLPSV
+334 LQSPATEVKQQPLPTIN
-347 EEEAQNSYIDEK
+347 EEAQNSYIDEI
-359 PDPNLDKMP
+359 PDPNLNKMP
-368 DLPPLNI
+368 DIQPLEI
-375 KENKKSELKPT
+375 KKDKKSELTPA

-393 DESFELEK
+393 SEEFETSELDK
-401 IAFGKKKTEIL
+401 IAFGKKKTEHIL
-412 TNDSEEEEESV
+412 ANDNSEEEI

-428 HKKTPKVKKEKKQK
+428 VKTQKIKTKKEKKEVK
-442 IKPEKV
+442 NIKPTA
-448 KKTKEHKVKPK
+448 KKRK
-459 KEKEVTT
+459 
-466 TTKKKSSA
+466 SA
-474 RKSTVEEL
+474 RRSTAEEL

-497 GFIFLHGQDK
+497 GFIFLHDQDK
-507 ETAKRQSPHY
+507 ETAKQQSPHY
-517 ALPNPEAQQAQLQ
+517 ALPDPEGQQKAINQRQ
-530 TLYPNLT
+530 QKQSSQV
-537 PNTTTSKKKNKRNKQ
+537 NTDN
-552 EQQTQEQPVQ
+552 
-562 TTPTTNENGLLPLT
+562 LLPLA
-576 PIVHPSQ
+576 PIVQTNSQ
-583 VQENNIKYN
+583 IQENNQLYN

-599 KAPALDGH
+599 KAPALDGK

>member
-143 KKVLS
+143 KKVLT

-248 APRELIVITDAYYR
+248 APRELVVITDAYYR

-297 LEARENGETIQQNQE
+297 LEARENGTQEEQVENKEYNETIQ
-312 ETTSDNQEY
+312 
-321 NDTIKNVENYTQN
+321 NVENYTQN
-334 IQSETKPSSLPSV
+334 LQSPATEVKQQPLPTIN
-347 EEEAQNSYIDEK
+347 EEAQNSYIDEI
-359 PDPNLDKMP
+359 PDPNLNKMP
-368 DLPPLNI
+368 DIQPLEI
-375 KENKKSELKPT
+375 KKDKKSELTPA

-393 DESFELEK
+393 SEEFETSELDK
-401 IAFGKKKTEIL
+401 IAFGKKKTEHIL
-412 TNDSEEEEESV
+412 TNDNSEEEI
-423 QPSKK
+423 QHSKK
-428 HKKTPKVKKEKKQK
+428 VKTKKIKQKKEVKN
-442 IKPEKV
+442 IKPTA
-448 KKTKEHKVKPK
+448 KKRK
-459 KEKEVTT
+459 
-466 TTKKKSSA
+466 SA
-474 RKSTVEEL
+474 RRSTAEEL

-507 ETAKRQSPHY
+507 ETAKQQSPHY
-517 ALPNPEAQQAQLQ
+517 ALPDPEGQQKAINQRQ
-530 TLYPNLT
+530 Q
-537 PNTTTSKKKNKRNKQ
+537 KQ
-552 EQQTQEQPVQ
+552 SSQVSTD
-562 TTPTTNENGLLPLT
+562 NFLPLT
-576 PIVHPSQ
+576 PIVQTNSQ
-583 VQENNIKYN
+583 IQENNQLYN

-599 KAPALDGH
+599 KAPALDGK
-607 GYSIHDY
+607 GYSIHDF